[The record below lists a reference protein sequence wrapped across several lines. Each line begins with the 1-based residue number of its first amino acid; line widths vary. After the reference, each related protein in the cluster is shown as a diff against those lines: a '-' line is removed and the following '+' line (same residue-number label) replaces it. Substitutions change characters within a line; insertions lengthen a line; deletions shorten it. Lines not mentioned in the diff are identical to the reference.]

1 MGSWLLPVAAFSA
14 ELKVS
19 EVWCMQVGNRN
30 MVIATAAYEG
40 LGKIKGKGGLYVP
53 SGSNDDQPLTIGQW
67 RQQRPSE
74 FARIC
79 DKAYRALSGNPTEQD
94 PGSDQNDQLSDVEEA
109 VLSVIA
115 GGVVAGI
122 GVVGGYGLTRL
133 STRDERKY
141 LRAGALILANANLKA
156 ALKDLQ
162 IELKEGG
169 PSPAI
174 IGETIR
180 LAKGLEAQL
189 PREPAEEVE
198 AVSQA
203 VSVLT
208 SAIEERDEAGLET
221 AGTKLDEAV
230 GHLVGNMS
238 KDARIRKP

>member
-1 MGSWLLPVAAFSA
+1 
-14 ELKVS
+14 
-19 EVWCMQVGNRN
+19 

-53 SGSNDDQPLTIGQW
+53 SGSNDDQALTIGQW
-67 RQQRPSE
+67 RQRRPSE

-79 DKAYRALSGNPTEQD
+79 DKTYRALSGNPIEQD
-94 PGSDQNDQLSDVEEA
+94 PGPDDNDQLSDLEEA
-109 VLSVIA
+109 VISVVA

-122 GVVGGYGLTRL
+122 GVAGGYGLTRL

-156 ALKDLQ
+156 ALEDLRV
-162 IELKEGG
+162 ELKEGD

-174 IGETIR
+174 IGEAIR

-189 PREPAEEVE
+189 PGEPAEEVQ

-203 VSVLT
+203 LGALIP
-208 SAIEERDEAGLET
+208 AIEDRDQAGLET
-221 AGTKLDEAV
+221 AGTKLDEEI
-230 GHLVGNMS
+230 GHLVGKMS
-238 KDARIRKP
+238 KDAKIRNP